1 MIKISNPFV
10 ISGYVSPQY
19 FCDRELETATLTKL
33 LENGNNVAIIS
44 TRRLGKTGL
53 IKNYFEQESIKHNYN
68 TFFID
73 IYSTKNLR
81 DFVYALSKEILN
93 ALKPRGKK
101 AIEQFWNSVRSIQA
115 GINFDPFGNPTFGLQ
130 LGDIRYSQTTLDE
143 IFKYLEDSDIPC
155 IVAIDEFQQITNY
168 PEKNIEAIL
177 RTHIQNCKNTNFIF
191 AGSQRHI
198 MGNMFTSPSRPF
210 YQSVS
215 MMHLEPICIE
225 KYVEFAKQQFQNHK
239 KDIDEQVIIDCYNR
253 FDGIT
258 WYVQKMLNTL
268 FFMTEKG
275 KTCNTSMIDSALQNI
290 LESMN
295 YVYSEMLFRL
305 TDKQKELLLAINKDN
320 IATNITSS
328 EFVKRHSLS
337 SPSSVQSATKI
348 LLEKDFITLEHGTYR
363 LYDRFFNM
371 WLKENY

>member
-1 MIKISNPFV
+1 MVKISNPFV

-19 FCDRELETATLTKL
+19 FCDRETETATLTKQI
-33 LENGNNVAIIS
+33 ENGNNVALIS

-53 IKNYFEQESIKHNYN
+53 IKNYFEQETIKNNYN

-93 ALKPRGKK
+93 ELKPRGKK
-101 AIEQFWNSVRSIQA
+101 AIEQFWNSVKSIQA
-115 GINFDPFGNPTFGLQ
+115 GISFDPFGNPSFGLQ
-130 LGDIRYSQTTLDE
+130 LGDIKYSEATLDE
-143 IFKYLEDSDIPC
+143 IFSYLEDSNIPC

-177 RTHIQNCKNTNFIF
+177 RTHIQHCKNTHFIF

-198 MGNMFTSPSRPF
+198 MGNMFTRPSRPF

-215 MMHLEPICIE
+215 MMHLEPIAIG
-225 KYVEFAKQQFQNHK
+225 KYVDFAKRQFQSYQKN
-239 KDIDEQVIIDCYNR
+239 IDEQVIIDCYNH

-258 WYVQKMLNTL
+258 WYIQKMLNTL

-275 KTCNTSMIDSALQNI
+275 NVCDISMIDSALKNI
-290 LESMN
+290 LESMD
-295 YVYSEMLFRL
+295 YVYAEMLFRL
-305 TDKQKELLLAINKDN
+305 SDKQKELLLAINKDG

-328 EFVKRHSLS
+328 DFVIRHSLPS
-337 SPSSVQSATKI
+337 SSSVQSAIKI
-348 LLEKDFITLEHGTYR
+348 LLDKDFVTFEQGKYR
-363 LYDRFFNM
+363 LYDRFFNL
-371 WLKENY
+371 WLKKHN

>member
-1 MIKISNPFV
+1 MVKISNPFV

-295 YVYSEMLFRL
+295 YVYSELLFRL

>member
-1 MIKISNPFV
+1 MVKISNPFV

-19 FCDRELETATLTKL
+19 FCDRETETATLTKQI
-33 LENGNNVAIIS
+33 ENGNNVALIS

-53 IKNYFEQESIKHNYN
+53 IKNYFEQETIKNNYN

-81 DFVYALSKEILN
+81 DFVYAFSKEILN
-93 ALKPRGKK
+93 TLKPRGKK

-115 GINFDPFGNPTFGLQ
+115 GISFDPFGNPTFGLQ

-143 IFKYLEDSDIPC
+143 IFKYLEDSEMPC

-177 RTHIQNCKNTNFIF
+177 RTHIQHCKNTHFIF

-215 MMHLEPICIE
+215 MMHLEPIAID
-225 KYVEFAKQQFQNHK
+225 KYVDFAKQQFK
-239 KDIDEQVIIDCYNR
+239 SYLK
-253 FDGIT
+253 
-258 WYVQKMLNTL
+258 
-268 FFMTEKG
+268 
-275 KTCNTSMIDSALQNI
+275 
-290 LESMN
+290 
-295 YVYSEMLFRL
+295 
-305 TDKQKELLLAINKDN
+305 
-320 IATNITSS
+320 
-328 EFVKRHSLS
+328 
-337 SPSSVQSATKI
+337 
-348 LLEKDFITLEHGTYR
+348 TLE
-363 LYDRFFNM
+363 
-371 WLKENY
+371 